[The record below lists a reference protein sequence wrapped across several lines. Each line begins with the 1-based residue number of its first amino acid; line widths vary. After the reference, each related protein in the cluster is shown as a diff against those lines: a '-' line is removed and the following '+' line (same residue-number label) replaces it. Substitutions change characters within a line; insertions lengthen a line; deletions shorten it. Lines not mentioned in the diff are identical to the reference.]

1 MARDNFYTPESGRG
15 TTRPLVEDDDFAAP
29 HMRMHDDLLEL
40 HPDEADGADT
50 EPESEPQ
57 FLRSTKRVPVRK
69 GSVTRKTA
77 NRLRVVV
84 IAAAMVSLGGAS
96 AIGLYHYATT
106 SWRFRIQSSDDIE
119 TSGLHNVTR
128 SQIMEVLGAD
138 IGRNIFRVSLEDRQK
153 QLEEIPWVESATLMR
168 LLPAKLRIN
177 IAERVPVAFVRIRS
191 KVALIDSN
199 GVVMELPSHSQSK
212 YSFPVLATTGDEPQ
226 STLAARMK
234 IFSAAMKDLDS
245 GGSNYSKDISEMDLS
260 DPDDARITVE
270 DPNGAL
276 IIHLG
281 SGNYLDRYKIYVR
294 HISEWRQ
301 QFNKLESIDLRFPGQ
316 VIVNAD
322 GRANPAVGV
331 AAAAKTN

>member
-15 TTRPLVEDDDFAAP
+15 TTRPLIEDDDFSAP
-29 HMRMHDDLLEL
+29 HSRMDDELLEL
-40 HPDEADGADT
+40 HPDEAHGADA

-69 GSVTRKTA
+69 SSVTRKTA
-77 NRLRVVV
+77 NRLRVIV
-84 IAAAMVSLGGAS
+84 IAAALVSVSCATG
-96 AIGLYHYATT
+96 IGLYHYATT

-128 SQIMEVLGAD
+128 SQVMDVLGAD

-168 LLPAKLRIN
+168 LLPAELRIN
-177 IAERVPVAFVRIRS
+177 ITERVPVAFVRIRS
-191 KVALIDSN
+191 KVELIDAN
-199 GVVMELPSHSQSK
+199 GVVMELPPHSQTK
-212 YSFPVLATTGDEPQ
+212 YSFPVLATSGDEPQ

-245 GGSNYSKDISEMDLS
+245 GGSQYSKDISEVDLS
-260 DPDDARITVE
+260 DPDDAKITVE

-301 QFNKLESIDLRFPGQ
+301 QFNKLESVDLRFNGQ

-322 GRANPAVGV
+322 GRANPAAGV
-331 AAAAKTN
+331 APVAKTN